1 MSEGDPGA
9 SEADISV
16 YEPANASPMKH
27 LSVTEKNPGMAQFAI
42 SAAVTDPGTP
52 ERNLSLSESNIRT
65 PQEIFRLSE
74 ADPSAYEH
82 AITCT
87 RAIDPP
93 AQRILFAKVAVLVYL
108 LSLVTLGRFQVV
120 HADKTH
126 GGDHGHD
133 TSY

>member
-1 MSEGDPGA
+1 VDKSAISMSEGDPGA

-42 SAAVTDPGTP
+42 SA
-52 ERNLSLSESNIRT
+52 
-65 PQEIFRLSE
+65 
-74 ADPSAYEH
+74 
-82 AITCT
+82 
-87 RAIDPP
+87 
-93 AQRILFAKVAVLVYL
+93 KVAVLVYL